1 MTAAFISLGADTTGS
16 ATPGSI
22 LVVDIFRRK
31 ASVYTHQ
38 QTITLQREG
47 DCPKELKERFNDRT
61 LTTYLCLRADSLNYR
76 IIEMPFSEKDKI
88 LETLPYAIEGL
99 IRGSYDACV
108 ADCIVL
114 GQQGSGQRFQV
125 LVVYIDKAI
134 LQGCLSELKAL
145 GLEPKVVTSLELRY
159 KINKFSVDSLYDDI
173 GLSEGVRL
181 DMCQEEL
188 NLPLMNLAR
197 GELAYTKDV
206 VRTQRGVRIVLFLMA
221 VLIVLVASHTGYK
234 IYLVNKRVETL
245 KSYMQTSYKRAFVD
259 DARVVDPLYQLKA
272 KVKEAKAERAFFES
286 ISPLQNLSVLS
297 SVGFSGVVLTE
308 VDMSSQGM
316 VLKGEALRISEVDQY
331 KGKLAVKFSQVSV
344 MQTKTAT
351 DNIEP
356 GVAAPKVVFSIH
368 VGTSEDLHT
377 EGQGQ

>member
-1 MTAAFISLGADTTGS
+1 MKAAFISSGADTTGS

-31 ASVYTHQ
+31 ASVYTHE

-47 DCPKELKERFNDRT
+47 DSPRELKERFNDRT

-134 LQGCLSELKAL
+134 LQRRLSELKAL
-145 GLEPKVVTSLELRY
+145 GVEPKVVTSLELRY

-197 GELAYTKDV
+197 GELAYTRDV
-206 VRTQRGVRIVLFLMA
+206 VRTQRGVRTVLFLMA
-221 VLIVLVASHTGYK
+221 FLIVLVASHTGYK

-245 KSYMQTSYKRAFVD
+245 KSYMQTSYKRVFVD

-297 SVGFSGVVLTE
+297 SVGSSGVVLTE

-316 VLKGEALRISEVDQY
+316 VLKGEALRISDVDQY
-331 KGKLAVKFSQVSV
+331 KGKLAVKLSQVSV

-351 DNIEP
+351 DN
-356 GVAAPKVVFSIH
+356 KVIFSIH
-368 VGTSEDLHT
+368 AGTSEYLHT